1 MPSGIDHPA
10 AWPVPELLKRCDVK
24 RLRRGG
30 PGGQHRNKVETAVIV
45 HDPVSGQSGEGNE
58 RRSQEANR
66 QVAIFRLR
74 VNLAIHVIDEIDL
87 SATPSELWRSRLRS
101 GKVSVNPTHD
111 DFPALLAEAIT
122 VLQAESWD
130 VSAAATRLGCST
142 SQLVKFLK
150 NESAA
155 FALLNRHR
163 DQLGLKRLK

>member
-1 MPSGIDHPA
+1 MPGGIDHPA
-10 AWPVPELLKRCDVK
+10 AWPVDQLLKRCEIK

-45 HDPVSGQSGEGNE
+45 HDRETGLSGEANE

-66 QVAIFRLR
+66 QAAIFRLR
-74 VNLAIHVIDEIDL
+74 VQLALHVTDPIDL
-87 SATPSELWRSRLRS
+87 SASPSELWRSRLRS
-101 GKVSVNPTHD
+101 GKVSVNPAHD
-111 DFPALLAEAIT
+111 DFPALLAEAVN
-122 VLQAESWD
+122 VLHAEGWD
-130 VSAAATRLGCST
+130 AAAAAERLGCST

-163 DQLGLKRLK
+163 EQLGLKRLK

>member
-10 AWPVPELLKRCDVK
+10 AWPVEQLLKRCEIK

-45 HDPVSGQSGEGNE
+45 HDPVTGQSGEGNE

-87 SATPSELWRSRLRS
+87 STTPSELWRSRVRS
-101 GKVSVNPTHD
+101 GKVAVNPTHD
-111 DFPALLAEAIT
+111 DFPAILAEAIT
-122 VLQAESWD
+122 ILYAEGWD
-130 VSAAATRLGCST
+130 ASAAAARLGCST
-142 SQLVKFLK
+142 SQLVKLLK
-150 NESAA
+150 NEPAA
-155 FALLNRHR
+155 FTLLNRQR
-163 DQLGLKRLK
+163 EALGLKPLK

>member
-10 AWPVPELLKRCDVK
+10 AWPVDQLLKRCEIK

-45 HDPVSGQSGEGNE
+45 HDPVTGQSGEGNE

-74 VNLAIHVIDEIDL
+74 INLAIHAIREIDL
-87 SATPSELWRSRLRS
+87 STTPSELWRSRVRN

-111 DFPALLAEAIT
+111 DFPALLAEAVT
-122 VLQAESWD
+122 VLHAEGWD
-130 VSAAATRLGCST
+130 ASSAASRLGCST
-142 SQLVKFLK
+142 NQLVKLLK

-155 FALLNRHR
+155 FTMLNRQR
-163 DQLGLKRLK
+163 DQLGLKPLK